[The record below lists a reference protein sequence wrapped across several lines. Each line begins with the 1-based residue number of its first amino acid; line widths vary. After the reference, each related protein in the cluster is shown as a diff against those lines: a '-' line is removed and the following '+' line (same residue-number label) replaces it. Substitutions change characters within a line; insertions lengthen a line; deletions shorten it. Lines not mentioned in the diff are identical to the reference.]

1 MSSSSSEY
9 YITPTPTSTPPNDI
23 FIKIPFL
30 GDSVPALWAMFAL
43 ATVFVFLATLISCHL
58 IYMHLKYYTQPDHQR
73 YIVRIVFMIPIY
85 AIYSLLSLLLHDYQ
99 VYFSLLRDCYEA
111 YVLYMFFALC
121 VSYGGGDKNLVTHFI
136 ALPPMRLPAPLFIKF
151 KPNEAF
157 LQVCRMG
164 MLQYVLIRPL
174 VTLISAVLEK
184 FELYGEGSYSTGTF
198 YLYSTIIIN
207 ISVTIALYVVV
218 LFYQAAAEELAP
230 YKPLLKFTSIKIV
243 VFFCFWQS
251 VAISFMTSWGWI
263 PTLDGWDAGE
273 ISTGLQNFLICF
285 EMFGVAI
292 LHIYAFPYELYRVRA
307 FSAAPLIH
315 RVEMGTVFKSVVNSI
330 SQKDMVKET
339 RHAFKGTKITD
350 GKMNEYKGLDNDEYL
365 MEFDDNVIE
374 MGDFQSY
381 QDVDDQS
388 FDLNGAN
395 GFNNNKSN
403 NNNSNNSN
411 SNNINNNN
419 SKNDK
424 KVSFKDTPVQSTA
437 VSSKNNNN
445 NIILNSN
452 PMITDD
458 DFFSLMN
465 NDYTNIDFTHL
476 AAEDLDNLDF
486 DDDDEDL
493 QFTARR

>member
-1 MSSSSSEY
+1 MSSSSSSEN

-43 ATVFVFLATLISCHL
+43 ATLF
-58 IYMHLKYYTQPDHQR
+58 R

-85 AIYSLLSLLLHDYQ
+85 AIYSLLSLLLHSYQ

-136 ALPPMRLPAPLFIKF
+136 ALPPMRLPAPLFVKF

-174 VTLISAVLEK
+174 VTLISAILES
-184 FELYGEGSYSTGTF
+184 FELYGEGSYATNTF
-198 YLYSTIIIN
+198 YLYATIIIN

-339 RHAFKGTKITD
+339 KHAFKGTKITD

-381 QDVDDQS
+381 QETDDPS
-388 FDLNGAN
+388 FDVNDGAN
-395 GFNNNKSN
+395 GFNNNSSSN
-403 NNNSNNSN
+403 NNNNSSNNS
-411 SNNINNNN
+411 
-419 SKNDK
+419 K
-424 KVSFKDTPVQSTA
+424 KVSFKDQ
-437 VSSKNNNN
+437 VSPPPAAGRGNNNNSNQN

-465 NDYTNIDFTHL
+465 NDYTNIDFSHL

-493 QFTARR
+493 KFTARR